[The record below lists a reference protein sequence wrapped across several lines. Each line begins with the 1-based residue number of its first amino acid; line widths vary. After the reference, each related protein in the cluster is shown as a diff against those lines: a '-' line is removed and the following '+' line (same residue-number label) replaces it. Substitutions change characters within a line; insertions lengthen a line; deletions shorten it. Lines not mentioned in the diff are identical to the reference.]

1 MVEFTLWDIAR
12 NLLLAARWTLLLSVI
27 AFVGGGLVGLLLLRL
42 RVSPLAWLRRVVVL
56 YVEVFQ
62 GTPLLMQLFLTFFGL
77 PLLGIDVSPWTAAAV
92 TLTLYTSAYLVDIW
106 RGCVE
111 AVPRGQWAAGASL
124 GMTFGQQ
131 LLFIVWPQALKIAV
145 APTVGFLVQVV
156 KSTALASIIGFAE
169 LTKTGTMI
177 TNAAFRPFP
186 IYAMVAMIYFA
197 MCFPLTWYARVLER
211 RRGVG
216 GMDRR

>member
-1 MVEFTLWDIAR
+1 M
-12 NLLLAARWTLLLSVI
+12 
-27 AFVGGGLVGLLLLRL
+27 
-42 RVSPLAWLRRVVVL
+42 RVSPIAWLRRTVVL

-62 GTPLLMQLFLTFFGL
+62 GTPLLMQLFLAFFGL
-77 PLLGIDVSPWTAAAV
+77 PLLGVDVSPWVAATV

-111 AVPRGQWAAGASL
+111 AVPSGQWAAGASL
-124 GMTFGQQ
+124 GMTFSQQ
-131 LLFIVWPQALKIAV
+131 LRYIVWPQALKIAV

-156 KSTALASIIGFAE
+156 KSTALASIIGFTE

-186 IYAMVAMIYFA
+186 IYGMVAMIYFA
-197 MCFPLTWYARVLER
+197 MCFPLTWYARVLEKRQKVGQR
-211 RRGVG
+211 R
-216 GMDRR
+216 